1 MELKVLTPDN
11 FTEFIQSETPVMVDF
26 FATWCESCKFML
38 PILGKIAAEQ
48 DKEIIGTVDVDDYRD
63 LAVEYGVKSIPALM
77 IFQNGELK
85 ETSIGRVSKDK
96 VLELLGL
103 Q

>member
-1 MELKVLTPDN
+1 
-11 FTEFIQSETPVMVDF
+11 
-26 FATWCESCKFML
+26 ML

>member
-1 MELKVLTPDN
+1 MELKTLTPDN
-11 FTEFIQSETPVMVDF
+11 FEEFIGSDTPVMVDF

-38 PILGKIAAEQ
+38 PILSKIVAEQ
-48 DKEIIGTVDVDDYRD
+48 DKELIGTVDVDDYRD
-63 LAVEYGVKSIPALM
+63 LAVKYGVKSIPTL
-77 IFQNGELK
+77 IVFQNGEVK

-96 VLELLGL
+96 VLELLGI